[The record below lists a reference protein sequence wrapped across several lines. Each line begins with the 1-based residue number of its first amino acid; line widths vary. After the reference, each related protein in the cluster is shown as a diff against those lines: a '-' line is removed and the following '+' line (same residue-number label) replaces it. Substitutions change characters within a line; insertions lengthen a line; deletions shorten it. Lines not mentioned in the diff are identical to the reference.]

1 MEFFWQSKDLM
12 EHLIPFLDLP
22 TTLALAS
29 THHLALEVLQQKRI
43 WTGLILSLKLVKS
56 RFWHC
61 GNSVEIKAMQRRV
74 DVVTSL
80 LKLMEE
86 PEPLLNIL
94 LDTICLN
101 FPPATDENGHK
112 DVIFINSPKV
122 YNTGFFVSPTGFLL
136 LEQAE
141 SGMESKVQVV
151 SEVHLHYLWDS
162 LATALAARAGRQ
174 GSPVTRLQCEAIEIT
189 EKELGEWFVVNL
201 LQKCSS
207 WSVESI
213 CLYDLGLAGWREL
226 AKACSQGKGEL
237 GSVQTGREVVGE
249 GRDEDVRQA
258 WVATR

>member
-94 LDTICLN
+94 LNTICLN
-101 FPPATDENGHK
+101 LPPATDENGHK

-151 SEVHLHYLWDS
+151 SVTPYLAMYS
-162 LATALAARAGRQ
+162 FT
-174 GSPVTRLQCEAIEIT
+174 TINT
-189 EKELGEWFVVNL
+189 EKALSTIPLNL
-201 LQKCSS
+201 HLVPGSS
-207 WSVESI
+207 FHPCWPPDSN
-213 CLYDLGLAGWREL
+213 
-226 AKACSQGKGEL
+226 
-237 GSVQTGREVVGE
+237 
-249 GRDEDVRQA
+249 
-258 WVATR
+258 